1 MKAGT
6 LPVFIYPRGLSILSP
21 FLPVLEVTIFIFCL
35 SFLFCIAVESLGHV
49 RLFETPWT
57 AAHQAPLSMGFSQQ
71 EYWSGLPF
79 LSPKNTGVG
88 CYALFQG
95 IFPTQGSNLCLLLL
109 LPWQAG
115 SLPLAPPGK
124 TFYKI
129 YTIYMGQ
136 GIHGASYFLPLGI
149 FFSPEQKKSM
159 LEKG

>member
-49 RLFETPWT
+49 QLFETPWT

-95 IFPTQGSNLCLLLL
+95 IFPTQGSNLHLLCL
-109 LPWQAG
+109 PRWQVG
-115 SLPLAPPGK
+115 SLPLAPLI
-124 TFYKI
+124 TKI
-129 YTIYMGQ
+129 IYL
-136 GIHGASYFLPLGI
+136 YFSC
-149 FFSPEQKKSM
+149 FM
-159 LEKG
+159 LYEKRIMYIIIWNFPPI

>member
-49 RLFETPWT
+49 QLFETPWT

-95 IFPTQGSNLCLLLL
+95 IFPTQGS
-109 LPWQAG
+109 
-115 SLPLAPPGK
+115 
-124 TFYKI
+124 FKI
-129 YTIYMGQ
+129 AFMSTYQKFTINS
-136 GIHGASYFLPLGI
+136 HYFLFPYRALIASVKATSTPGLI
-149 FFSPEQKKSM
+149 PTPKFHKD
-159 LEKG
+159 L